1 MKQNRLFKK
10 MFLMT
15 LGLGFAI
22 LFIQFVFQY
31 FWLDDF
37 YYFSKERSIHN
48 ELSKIEKIIIDPVE
62 DLDTIEEAILSSSDQ
77 TNSAL
82 AVFDR
87 YGQMLYGLNYKYDA
101 FYLTLLSEEGDVYQ
115 VYLDSYYDQT
125 DMLKALEVG
134 KDIRVKGYID
144 SQYNNEVFPEWITVD
159 GVDYGV
165 PVEAIDLT
173 TGLFEINAATIVE
186 DSMSIDI
193 YETDFE
199 DVIIGSTEADEI
211 FNNQSENI
219 DAVDADPVD
228 ATDMEVPNTEM
239 YDIQAPDIQPAE
251 NIYLLDGPTVI
262 KGKITFS
269 SIRKQLEA
277 GSEYKE
283 NQLFEQQLRVFSD
296 DKEAVQKLNAEGYV
310 SFRAMDTYTG
320 LENLVSIKLIKDIY
334 GEELFIFSVLPLQ
347 SVKQTTDIMQS
358 YFYIT
363 VIIAFVLAILFAY
376 VFSKKITRPLL
387 HLHEVTTNLA
397 DIDFSQRCQV
407 SSNDEIED
415 LAHNINVMSDRLENT
430 LKQLKQFLADASH
443 ELKTPLTV
451 MKGLLEGMMDGVYDV
466 KDPEHYQ
473 RMLGEINDMSQLV
486 YDLLELS
493 KLESGQVNFKEEVF
507 QLSDV
512 VLKVHNKMSYLV
524 KDKDLK
530 VTLDLDESFVRG
542 NEQYVET
549 VVRNYY
555 ANAVQYTPDGG
566 TIDIKM
572 LSKMDQTKLEIL
584 NTPSHISEEA
594 LEKLWQPFFRVEQSR
609 NKALGGTGLG
619 LYMVKEILE
628 KHRSP
633 YGIQNTKNGVMA
645 YFSLKKVN
653 ELEE

>member
-22 LFIQFVFQY
+22 LFIQFIFQY

-37 YYFSKERSIHN
+37 YYVSKERRIRN
-48 ELSKIEKIIIDPVE
+48 ELIKIEKIIIDPVK
-62 DLDTIEEAILSSSDQ
+62 DLDTIESSIFSSSEQMD
-77 TNSAL
+77 AAV

-87 YGQMLYGLNYKYDA
+87 YGEMVYGLSNKYDTL
-101 FYLTLLSEEGDVYQ
+101 YLTLLSEEGDVYQ
-115 VYLDSYYDQT
+115 VYLDNYYGQT
-125 DMLKALEVG
+125 DLLNGLVVG

-165 PVEAIDLT
+165 PIEAIDLT
-173 TGLFEINAATIVE
+173 TGLFEINAATIVDDAFGIE
-186 DSMSIDI
+186 I
-193 YETDFE
+193 YETDSD
-199 DVIIGSTEADEI
+199 DVIAGSTEEEEGLFYQDE
-211 FNNQSENI
+211 
-219 DAVDADPVD
+219 DVDGVD
-228 ATDMEVPNTEM
+228 ATDIKAANTKM
-239 YDIQAPDIQPAE
+239 SDIQASEIQAAE
-251 NIYLLDGPTVI
+251 NIYLLDGPSVI

-269 SIRKQLEA
+269 SIRKQLQA

-283 NQLFEQQLRVFSD
+283 NQLFEQQLRVFSE
-296 DKEAVQKLNAEGYV
+296 DKEAVHKLNTDGYV
-310 SFRAMDTYTG
+310 SFRAMDNYTG
-320 LENLVSIKLIKDIY
+320 LENLVSIKLTKDIY

-363 VIIAFVLAILFAY
+363 VIAAFVLAIVFAY
-376 VFSKKITRPLL
+376 VFSKKITKPLL

-397 DIDFSQRCQV
+397 DINFSQRCQV

-415 LAHNINVMSDRLENT
+415 LARNINVMSDRLENT

-473 RMLGEINDMSQLV
+473 RMLAEINDMSQLV

-507 QLSDV
+507 QLSDM

-524 KDKDLK
+524 NDKNLK

-566 TIDIKM
+566 RIEIKM
-572 LSKMDQTKLEIL
+572 LSKLDQTKLEIL

-594 LEKLWQPFFRVEQSR
+594 LEKLWQPF
-609 NKALGGTGLG
+609 LG
-619 LYMVKEILE
+619 
-628 KHRSP
+628 
-633 YGIQNTKNGVMA
+633 
-645 YFSLKKVN
+645 
-653 ELEE
+653 

>member
-1 MKQNRLFKK
+1 
-10 MFLMT
+10 MT

-22 LFIQFVFQY
+22 LFIQFIFQY

-37 YYFSKERSIHN
+37 YYFSKEKSIHN
-48 ELSKIEKIIIDPVE
+48 ELSKIEKKIINPVE
-62 DLDTIEEAILSSSDQ
+62 NLETIESFILKRSEQ
-77 TNSAL
+77 TDSAM

-87 YGQMLYGLNYKYDA
+87 YGQMIYGLNYKYDT

-115 VYLDSYYDQT
+115 VYLDAYYGQT
-125 DMLKALEVG
+125 DLLNALEIG

-144 SQYNNEVFPEWITVD
+144 AKYKNEVFPEWIIVD
-159 GVDYGV
+159 GTEYGT
-165 PVEAIDLT
+165 PVESIDLT
-173 TGLFEINAATIVE
+173 TGLFEINHGSVVVEESFNVDFYDDDSKDVIADSTDLEELSDEQAMEMMAETIE
-186 DSMSIDI
+186 TANDI
-193 YETDFE
+193 YWMDT
-199 DVIIGSTEADEI
+199 S
-211 FNNQSENI
+211 
-219 DAVDADPVD
+219 
-228 ATDMEVPNTEM
+228 
-239 YDIQAPDIQPAE
+239 
-251 NIYLLDGPTVI
+251 TVI

-269 SIRKQLEA
+269 SIRRQLKA

-283 NQLFEQQLRVFSD
+283 NQLFEQQLGVFSD
-296 DKEAVQKLNAEGYV
+296 DKEAVKRLNDTGYV
-310 SFRAMDTYTG
+310 SFRAVDTYTG
-320 LENLVSIKLIKDIY
+320 LENLVSIKLVQNVA

-363 VIIAFVLAILFAY
+363 VIVAFVLAIVFAY

-407 SSNDEIED
+407 SSKDEIED
-415 LAHNINVMSDRLENT
+415 LARNINVMSDRLENT
-430 LKQLKQFLADASH
+430 LRQLKQFLADASH

-466 KDPEHYQ
+466 KEPEHYK
-473 RMLGEINDMSQLV
+473 RMLSEINDMSQLV

-512 VLKVHNKMSYLV
+512 VLKVHSKMSYLV
-524 KDKDLK
+524 GDKDLK

-555 ANAVQYTPDGG
+555 ANAVQYTPAGG
-566 TIDIKM
+566 TIGIKM
-572 LSKMDQTKLEIL
+572 LSKMDQTRLEVL

-628 KHRSP
+628 KHKSP
-633 YGIQNTKNGVMA
+633 YGIQNMRNGVMA
-645 YFSLKKVN
+645 YFVLKRVN
-653 ELEE
+653 ELE

>member
-48 ELSKIEKIIIDPVE
+48 ELSKIEKIVIDPVE

-159 GVDYGV
+159 GIDYGV

-186 DSMSIDI
+186 DSINIDI
-193 YETDFE
+193 FETGLG
-199 DVIIGSTEADEI
+199 DVVIGSTEA
-211 FNNQSENI
+211 S
-219 DAVDADPVD
+219 
-228 ATDMEVPNTEM
+228 
-239 YDIQAPDIQPAE
+239 DIQAAE

-320 LENLVSIKLIKDIY
+320 LENLVSIKLTKDIY

-376 VFSKKITRPLL
+376 VFSKKITKPLL

-628 KHRSP
+628 KLGSP
-633 YGIQNTKNGVMA
+633 YGIQNTNNGVMA

>member
-1 MKQNRLFKK
+1 
-10 MFLMT
+10 MT

-37 YYFSKERSIHN
+37 YYFSKERSIRN

-62 DLDTIEEAILSSSDQ
+62 DLDTIEEAIFSSSEQ
-77 TNSAL
+77 MNSAL

-115 VYLDSYYDQT
+115 VYLDSYYGQT
-125 DMLKALEVG
+125 DLLKALEVG

-159 GVDYGV
+159 GVDYGL
-165 PVEAIDLT
+165 PVEAIDLR
-173 TGLFEINAATIVE
+173 TGLFEINTATIVN
-186 DSMSIDI
+186 DSISTDI
-193 YETDFE
+193 YETDLD
-199 DVIIGSTEADEI
+199 DVINDSIESEQGI
-211 FNNQSENI
+211 YNQAS
-219 DAVDADPVD
+219 DMQAV
-228 ATDMEVPNTEM
+228 EK
-239 YDIQAPDIQPAE
+239 
-251 NIYLLDGPTVI
+251 IYMLDGSTVI

-269 SIRKQLEA
+269 SIRKQLEV

-296 DKEAVQKLNAEGYV
+296 DKEAVQRLNAEGYV

-320 LENLVSIKLIKDIY
+320 LENLVSIKLTKDIY
-334 GEELFIFSVLPLQ
+334 EKELFIFSVLPLQ

-363 VIIAFVLAILFAY
+363 VIIAFVLAILFSY

-493 KLESGQVNFKEEVF
+493 KLESGQVNFKEEIF

-524 KDKDLK
+524 NDKDLK

-628 KHRSP
+628 KQGSP
-633 YGIQNTKNGVMA
+633 YGIQNTKNGVMV